1 MAVAAP
7 EMAVGARSSAKNL
20 KTPDRA
26 TIDLPRSQK
35 VGRAMSDIPQY
46 QIRAVYDEY
55 TIRVY
60 QAYNDQIADAAL
72 ANGTFVSPPF
82 KRDRMTWIKPSFLWM
97 MYRAGWGFKDEGQ
110 RRILAIDISREGF
123 EWALAHSCPS
133 HPEPSTSYQDWTN
146 LKNASSVRVQWDPE
160 RDLHLQP
167 LRYRAIQVGVSGE
180 AVPLFVNQ
188 WIRGIT
194 DTTDL
199 AHTIHRLVNDN
210 KLDQA
215 QALLP
220 VERPYELSVSRA

>member
-1 MAVAAP
+1 
-7 EMAVGARSSAKNL
+7 
-20 KTPDRA
+20 
-26 TIDLPRSQK
+26 
-35 VGRAMSDIPQY
+35 MSDIPQH
-46 QIRAVYDEY
+46 QIRAVYDEH

-60 QAYNDQIADAAL
+60 QAYNDQIADTAL

-82 KRDRMTWIKPSFLWM
+82 KMDRMTWIKPSFRWM

-110 RRILAIDISREGF
+110 RRILAIDMNREGF

-133 HPEPSTSYQDWTN
+133 HPEPSMSHQDWTN
-146 LKNASSVRVQWDPE
+146 LKNASPVRVQWDPE

-167 LRYRAIQVGVSGE
+167 LSYRAIQIGLSGE

-188 WIRGIT
+188 WIKRIT
-194 DTTDL
+194 DITDL
-199 AHTIHRLVNDN
+199 SNAIHRLVKDD

-220 VERPYELSVSRA
+220 VERPYELSVSRAE